1 LDAIEKYFTSSEVS
15 TPSVT
20 GVFQTKHPPIFL
32 QRPRHSIT
40 VVGIKR
46 LRNGKRA
53 LLTFDPAYQPP
64 SDLKKKGLGSDL
76 NQISARLILWRY
88 SRDEAYLKR
97 YRAFEALFLDEA
109 V

>member
-1 LDAIEKYFTSSEVS
+1 MDAIEEYFTSSEVS
-15 TPSVT
+15 TSVP

-64 SDLKKKGLGSDL
+64 SALRKKDLGIDL

-97 YRAFEALFLDEA
+97 YRAFEALFLDET